1 MAVLRLPYG
10 PDVPLGVPSAAS
22 FAAAAANVWSRLS
35 DGRLADLRPMQREI
49 IHDGPQ
55 TAVYRY
61 LPLAGTPLMQEP
73 VLLVPPLAAPASC
86 FDLRRGCSYVEHL
99 LTGGRPT
106 YLVDYGSIAFA
117 DRRLGLEHWIEKV
130 IPDAVDAAS
139 RDSGQPVH

>member
-10 PDVPLGVPSAAS
+10 PDVPLGVPSVTS
-22 FAAAAANVWSRLS
+22 LAAAATNVWTRLS
-35 DGRLADLRPMQREI
+35 DGRLADLRPMPREI

-61 LPLAGTPLMQEP
+61 LPVAGAALTKHP

-99 LTGGRPT
+99 LAGGRPT

-117 DRRLGLEHWIEKV
+117 DRR
-130 IPDAVDAAS
+130 
-139 RDSGQPVH
+139 